1 MTRSIP
7 ATSGVHHV
15 GLTVPRLDTAQR
27 FFEEALGF
35 ETIGGVADYPSAFLS
50 DGAVMLTLW
59 QAAEP
64 QNAVAF
70 DRRNNLGLHHL
81 SLSIHP
87 HGDLD
92 SLHEQLAER
101 EDVRIEFAPESLGD
115 GPTRHMM
122 CAIPGGIRLELIA
135 PAAA

>member
-1 MTRSIP
+1 MSERTS

-15 GLTVPRLDTAQR
+15 GLTVPRLAEAQR

-35 ETIGGVADYPSAFLS
+35 EAIGGVPDYPSVFMS

-59 QAAEP
+59 QAADP
-64 QNAVAF
+64 SRALAF

-81 SLSIHP
+81 SLAIHP
-87 HGDLD
+87 DVHLD
-92 SLHEQLAER
+92 ALHDRLAAR
-101 EDVRIEFAPESLGD
+101 ADVAIEFAPESLGA